1 MKTIFRYK
9 TTITQKLFIYYL
21 FLCLATIAVLS
32 VYSYYTAKE
41 ALISRTY
48 DQLTSVRF
56 EKIESLKRYFNHI
69 NVNSKSILTAKDIE
83 SINALMFNTNPRNG
97 LGKTGEAYL
106 VDGNYKMLTSS
117 RFKDHKKPN
126 IFVKT
131 KATKNAFAN
140 KSNTDEYVDYRNVAV
155 FGSYSSIEIA
165 GRKWAVI
172 AEIDVEEAMVSIY
185 TLRNSII
192 ILSIIVSL
200 IIFGL
205 VFVISKRISLPLIKL
220 KQAAEIIASGNYD
233 IQIENKTNDEIGELT
248 EAFNKM
254 SETINTQTQE
264 LKHEKKKQITSMLD
278 GQEIERQ
285 RLSRE
290 LHDGLG
296 QYILATKMKLERF
309 ENANPALKQ
318 QIVEEAKNLLVI
330 ISKEVVSM
338 SENLAPP
345 ILNQFGLISAIE
357 NICEE
362 LRKNSNINIEFS
374 YNTNEVKCN
383 EKVKIYLYR
392 IIQEALN
399 NIVKH
404 SKATEVLINID
415 FVNHLTLTIADNGVG
430 FSFDRNFKPGNG
442 ISNMRERTELLG
454 GTFEIMQNNGTVIKI
469 II

>member
-9 TTITQKLFIYYL
+9 TTLTQKLFVYYL
-21 FLCLATIAVLS
+21 FLCLATIAILS
-32 VYSYYTAKE
+32 VYSYYTAKS

-56 EKIESLKRYFNHI
+56 EKIQSLNRYFETNRLKQD
-69 NVNSKSILTAKDIE
+69 STLTEKDIE
-83 SINALMFNTNPRNG
+83 SINSLMFNTNPRNG

-106 VDGNYKMLTSS
+106 VDNNYKMLTSS
-117 RFKDHKKPN
+117 RFKEHRDFA
-126 IFVKT
+126 ILVKT
-131 KATKNAFAN
+131 KATHDVFSGISGTN
-140 KSNTDEYVDYRNVAV
+140 EYLDYRNVTV
-155 FGSYSSIEIA
+155 FGSYSPIEF
-165 GRKWAVI
+165 GNHKWAVI

-192 ILSIIVSL
+192 LLSIVVSL
-200 IIFGL
+200 FIFVLVYII
-205 VFVISKRISLPLIKL
+205 SRKISLPVIRL
-220 KQAAEIIASGNYD
+220 KQAAEIIASGNYTTH
-233 IQIENKTNDEIGELT
+233 IENDSNDEIGELT
-248 EAFNKM
+248 QAFNKM
-254 SETINTQTQE
+254 SGKIKIQTQE
-264 LKHEKKKQITSMLD
+264 LKYEKEKRITSMID

-309 ENANPALKQ
+309 ENASPELKQ
-318 QIVEEAKNLLVI
+318 QIVEEAKSLLAV

-345 ILNQFGLISAIE
+345 VLNQFGLVSAIE

-362 LRKNSNINIEFS
+362 IRKNSGIKIQFTHNAGEL
-374 YNTNEVKCN
+374 TCD

-404 SKATEVLINID
+404 SKATEVLIKCFLNDQLDLSIS
-415 FVNHLTLTIADNGVG
+415 DNGVG
-430 FSFDRNFKPGNG
+430 FYFDEHFKPGNG

-454 GTFEIMQNNGTVIKI
+454 GTFEIIQDSGTLIKI
-469 II
+469 NI